1 MVIDALVT
9 FDGDGV
15 VSFLIDDW
23 IDWNVDNFM
32 LSVVLGGSS
41 SFNFTVVDT
50 FLSMMLPNVVVKPP
64 ALTEYFSVVDVVLR
78 VAGRFVANRWVVVV
92 ISSKVLLL

>member
-23 IDWNVDNFM
+23 IDWNVENLM
-32 LSVVLGGSS
+32 LSVVLGGCS
-41 SFNFTVVDT
+41 SFNLIVVDT
-50 FLSMMLPNVVVKPP
+50 FLSMMFPNVVVKPP
-64 ALTEYFSVVDVVLR
+64 AFAEYFSVVDVLR
-78 VAGRFVANRWVVVV
+78 VAGRFVANLWVVVV
-92 ISSKVLLL
+92 INSKVLLL